1 MKVEA
6 SIIMS
11 QHNFRAK
18 EKPRKCLFTGLFGVP
33 ARIRTGGLP
42 LRRRT
47 LYPAE
52 LRKLV
57 WIFQHFQ
64 RIWRL
69 VTVQLGG
76 ERSILLSYGEICARG
91 YFRTHG

>member
-1 MKVEA
+1 MPQNHAQKEDDFLKMA
-6 SIIMS
+6 DDSI
-11 QHNFRAK
+11 
-18 EKPRKCLFTGLFGVP
+18 L
-33 ARIRTGGLP
+33 

-76 ERSILLSYGEICARG
+76 ERSILLSYGDLSRNAVFSRFFDPSGPADLFSFLLIG
-91 YFRTHG
+91 IPILP